1 MPDLGKLKYWWM
13 KVPGLNGYILE
24 RLAQERMAAHTDVLD
39 IPSEFLLF
47 SPNSSGGYR
56 ERSALTK
63 SCVNGLMPAFVAI
76 ATKAGA
82 KVAEVMDIDSI
93 YHDEVA
99 AQRCN
104 LLGRLLTEHGSDK
117 ATDHD
122 YHKLY
127 SAILADRKGIRSI
140 LEVGMGSNNPG
151 VVSSMG
157 SGGRPGASL
166 RAFRDFL
173 PTAQIYGA
181 DIDESILFQ
190 EDRIKTFPVDQ
201 LNPEALTRLGE
212 LIPDSY
218 FDLVIDD
225 GLHAPDANI
234 NTLAFSLGK
243 VAPGGWIVV
252 EDIRV
257 ESISVWK
264 LASALLPVSFRSY
277 IFLAKNGVMFAAQRC
292 TPDKQFFH
300 LTKDFGDPQLG
311 LN

>member
-1 MPDLGKLKYWWM
+1 MPDFGKLKYWWM
-13 KVPGLNGYILE
+13 KVPGLNGYISE
-24 RLAQERMAAHTDVLD
+24 RQAQERLAAHTDVLD
-39 IPSEFLLF
+39 VSSEFLLY

-56 ERSALTK
+56 ERSVLTK
-63 SCVNGLMPAFVAI
+63 SCVNGLMPAFVAM
-76 ATKAGA
+76 ATNAVA
-82 KVAEVMDIDSI
+82 LVAEVMDIDSV
-93 YHDEVA
+93 YHDEDA
-99 AQRCN
+99 EQRCK

-127 SAILADRKGIRSI
+127 SSILADREDVRSI
-140 LEVGMGSNNPG
+140 LEVGMGSNNLD
-151 VVSSMG
+151 VVSNMG
-157 SGGRPGASL
+157 AGGRPGASL

-173 PTAQIYGA
+173 PNAQIYGA
-181 DIDESILFQ
+181 DIDKSILFQ

-201 LNPEALTRLGE
+201 LKPEALSRLVE
-212 LIPDSY
+212 LIPDNY

-225 GLHAPDANI
+225 GLHAPDANV
-234 NTLAFSLGK
+234 NTLSFALGK

-264 LASALLPVSFRSY
+264 LTSALLPRSFRSY

-292 TPDKQFFH
+292 APDEQFVS
-300 LTKDFGDPQLG
+300 LTKNFRDGQLG